1 MSKTMVFGAVLGASL
16 VTALGAVANY
26 QAEQKINQPVQ
37 ILSSK
42 PLVEHYSVTEQQC
55 KNVTRTR
62 QKEVKDQQQLTG
74 TAIGAVVGGVL
85 GSQIG
90 GGDGK
95 KLATIA
101 GAVAGGYGGKKTQ
114 QQMQQDDV
122 EQYQEQVCSP
132 VSRTKEKVKGYEI
145 RFMHDGKL
153 ITAQVDNTPS
163 GPLYWNG
170 DRLTDSP
177 SKK

>member
-62 QKEVKDQQQLTG
+62 TC
-74 TAIGAVVGGVL
+74 TA
-85 GSQIG
+85 
-90 GGDGK
+90 
-95 KLATIA
+95 
-101 GAVAGGYGGKKTQ
+101 YGPQ
-114 QQMQQDDV
+114 
-122 EQYQEQVCSP
+122 
-132 VSRTKEKVKGYEI
+132 
-145 RFMHDGKL
+145 
-153 ITAQVDNTPS
+153 
-163 GPLYWNG
+163 
-170 DRLTDSP
+170 
-177 SKK
+177 